1 MRLTRPAINPNGEGD
16 LATFCGTCA
25 FAPVCL
31 PAGYDKTALAEL
43 HCIIEHIGPL
53 AADTHVFRARGTF
66 NAVYAVRA
74 GTVKTFVIDENGREQ
89 VLGFHFPGELI
100 GLNAIYPAQYPCS
113 AITLDATTLCRFSF
127 PAMAAL
133 AAKVPGIQET
143 LFRLLSQDIGRS
155 SVLVGDYSADER
167 LAAFLVML
175 ADRFEARGYS
185 STRFTLSM
193 SRSDIANY
201 LRLAPETVSRIL
213 RRFQDDGLLRI
224 ERRDVE
230 LLQPDGMRK
239 LARCV
244 LGR

>member
-1 MRLTRPAINPNGEGD
+1 MRRPAINLEGEGD

-53 AADTHVFRARGTF
+53 APETHVFRARGTF

-74 GTVKTFVIDENGREQ
+74 GTVKTFVIDETGREQ

-113 AITLDATTLCRFSF
+113 AITLDSTTLCRFSF

-133 AAKVPGIQET
+133 ATKVPGIQET

-185 STRFTLSM
+185 PTRFTLSM

-213 RRFQDDGLLRI
+213 RRFQDDGLLKI

-230 LLQPDGMRK
+230 LLDPAAVRG